1 MKTFKKYW
9 QFIALA
15 ALMFVWLL
23 AEMATRNSLFSM
35 FYHTRGGYYMEFSPS
50 SPYAGWIP
58 TLFSMAALVSLT
70 MKGLKQKLA
79 AYISGGI
86 AAVLA
91 LVSMILIFT
100 FNSYEDP
107 TFANVLVGIL
117 NFIIPT
123 AVLALT
129 LFDVIKNRAFSAIGF
144 LAPGSILFMFF
155 TIVALDELC
164 FYFSLGLAAA
174 APLWLLAVVAVTPF
188 ERLSLASEPEK
199 EARVQ
204 NAPPTKSKLTA
215 ILFAIFFGGLGVDRF
230 YLGYTLLGVIKLLT
244 MGGFGIWT
252 IVDLIL
258 ICTGSLRP
266 ADGSDWKL
274 DTPAAQPQVQPAQP
288 APQPETNVFEALE
301 RLAKLHDAGALTDEE
316 FAQKKAEM
324 LSKL

>member
-23 AEMATRNSLFSM
+23 AEMATRSSLFSM
-35 FYHTRGGYYMEFSPS
+35 FYSCGGYYMEFSPS

-91 LVSMILIFT
+91 LVSMILVFT
-100 FNSYEDP
+100 HYPD
-107 TFANVLVGIL
+107 FASVLVGVL
-117 NFIIPT
+117 EFVIPT

-144 LAPGSILFMFF
+144 LAPGSILFMFT
-155 TIVALDELC
+155 TIVALAEDH
-164 FYFSLGLAAA
+164 FFFAFGLAAA
-174 APLWLLAVVAVTPF
+174 VPLWLLAVAAVTPF

>member
-23 AEMATRNSLFSM
+23 AEMATRNSLYSMTFYYYSAPTIFSL
-35 FYHTRGGYYMEFSPS
+35 
-50 SPYAGWIP
+50 YAGWNAN
-58 TLFSMAALVSLT
+58 LFFMAALVALA
-70 MKGLKQKLA
+70 MDGLKQKLA

-100 FNSYEDP
+100 FNTYEDP

-144 LAPGSILFMFF
+144 LAPGSILFMFT
-155 TIVALDELC
+155 TIVALAEDH
-164 FYFSLGLAAA
+164 FFFAFGLAAA
-174 APLWLLAVVAVTPF
+174 APLWLLAVAAVTPF

>member
-23 AEMATRNSLFSM
+23 AEMATRNSILWLFGSTC
-35 FYHTRGGYYMEFSPS
+35 FYYQNPFSL
-50 SPYAGWIP
+50 YAGWIP
-58 TLFSMAALVSLT
+58 NLFFMAALVALA
-70 MKGLKQKLA
+70 MNGLKQKLA

-91 LVSMILIFT
+91 LVSMILVFT
-100 FNSYEDP
+100 HYPD
-107 TFANVLVGIL
+107 FASVLVGVL
-117 NFIIPT
+117 EFVIPT

-144 LAPGSILFMFF
+144 LAPGSILFMFT
-155 TIVALDELC
+155 TIVALAEDH
-164 FYFSLGLAAA
+164 FFFAFGLAAA
-174 APLWLLAVVAVTPF
+174 APLWLLAVTAVTPF

>member
-23 AEMATRNSLFSM
+23 AEMAARNSLFSL
-35 FYHTRGGYYMEFSPS
+35 FYNYCGGYRMEFSPS

-58 TLFSMAALVSLT
+58 TLFSMASLVSLT
-70 MKGLKQKLA
+70 MKSLKQKLA

-86 AAVLA
+86 AGVLA

-100 FNSYEDP
+100 FNTYEDP

-123 AVLALT
+123 VVLALT
-129 LFDVIKNRAFSAIGF
+129 LFNAIKNRAFSAIGF
-144 LAPGSILFMFF
+144 LAPGSILFMFT
-155 TIVALDELC
+155 TIVALAEDH
-164 FYFSLGLAAA
+164 FFFAFGLAAA
-174 APLWLLAVVAVTPF
+174 VPLWLLAVAAVTPF

-274 DTPAAQPQVQPAQP
+274 DAPAAQPQVQPAQP

-324 LSKL
+324 LSKM

>member
-1 MKTFKKYW
+1 M
-9 QFIALA
+9 
-15 ALMFVWLL
+15 
-23 AEMATRNSLFSM
+23 
-35 FYHTRGGYYMEFSPS
+35 
-50 SPYAGWIP
+50 
-58 TLFSMAALVSLT
+58 
-70 MKGLKQKLA
+70 
-79 AYISGGI
+79 
-86 AAVLA
+86 
-91 LVSMILIFT
+91 
-100 FNSYEDP
+100 
-107 TFANVLVGIL
+107 LVGIL

-129 LFDVIKNRAFSAIGF
+129 LFGAIKNRAFSAIGF

-155 TIVALDELC
+155 TIVALADYYDRA
-164 FYFSLGLAAA
+164 FRSLGLVTA

-324 LSKL
+324 LSKM

>member
-1 MKTFKKYW
+1 
-9 QFIALA
+9 
-15 ALMFVWLL
+15 
-23 AEMATRNSLFSM
+23 
-35 FYHTRGGYYMEFSPS
+35 
-50 SPYAGWIP
+50 
-58 TLFSMAALVSLT
+58 MAALVSLT

-100 FNSYEDP
+100 FNTDEDP

-144 LAPGSILFMFF
+144 LAPGSILFMFT
-155 TIVALDELC
+155 TIVALAEDH
-164 FYFSLGLAAA
+164 FFFAFGLAAA
-174 APLWLLAVVAVTPF
+174 VPLWLLAVAAVTPF
-188 ERLSLASEPEK
+188 ERLSLAGEPEK

-324 LSKL
+324 LSKM

>member
-23 AEMATRNSLFSM
+23 AEMATRDSILWLSSFYFHCQNPFSL
-35 FYHTRGGYYMEFSPS
+35 
-50 SPYAGWIP
+50 YAGWIP
-58 TLFSMAALVSLT
+58 NLFFMAALVALA
-70 MKGLKQKLA
+70 MNGLKQKLA

-91 LVSMILIFT
+91 LVSMILVFT
-100 FNSYEDP
+100 HYPD
-107 TFANVLVGIL
+107 FATVLVGVL
-117 NFIIPT
+117 EFVIPT
-123 AVLALT
+123 VVLALT
-129 LFDVIKNRAFSAIGF
+129 LFNAIKNRAFSAIGF

-155 TIVALDELC
+155 TIVALADYYDRS
-164 FYFSLGLAAA
+164 FRSLGFVTAV
-174 APLWLLAVVAVTPF
+174 PLWLLAVAAVTPF

-324 LSKL
+324 LSKM

>member
-91 LVSMILIFT
+91 LVSMILVFT
-100 FNSYEDP
+100 FNTYEDP
-107 TFANVLVGIL
+107 TFASVLIGVL
-117 NFIIPT
+117 EFVIPT
-123 AVLALT
+123 VVLALT
-129 LFDVIKNRAFSAIGF
+129 LFGAIKNRAFSAIGF

-155 TIVALDELC
+155 TIVALADYC
-164 FYFSLGLAAA
+164 AFFAVGLVTA

-288 APQPETNVFEALE
+288 VPQPETNVFEALE

>member
-23 AEMATRNSLFSM
+23 AEMAARNSLFSM

-91 LVSMILIFT
+91 LVSMILVFT
-100 FNSYEDP
+100 FNTYEDP

-155 TIVALDELC
+155 TIVALADYC
-164 FYFSLGLAAA
+164 AFFAVGLVTA
-174 APLWLLAVVAVTPF
+174 APLWLLAVAAVTPF

>member
-35 FYHTRGGYYMEFSPS
+35 TFYYYSAPTVFSL
-50 SPYAGWIP
+50 YAGWNAN
-58 TLFSMAALVSLT
+58 LFFMAALVALA
-70 MKGLKQKLA
+70 MDGLKQKLA

-91 LVSMILIFT
+91 LVSMILVFT
-100 FNSYEDP
+100 HNPEFS
-107 TFANVLVGIL
+107 TVLVGVL
-117 NFIIPT
+117 EFVIPT
-123 AVLALT
+123 AGLALT
-129 LFDVIKNRAFSAIGF
+129 LFGVTKNRAFSAIGF
-144 LAPGSILFMFF
+144 LAPGSILFMFT
-155 TIVALDELC
+155 TIVALAEDH
-164 FYFSLGLAAA
+164 FFFAFGLAAA
-174 APLWLLAVVAVTPF
+174 VPLWLLAVAAVTPF

>member
-23 AEMATRNSLFSM
+23 AEMATRSSLFSM
-35 FYHTRGGYYMEFSPS
+35 FYSCGGYYMEFSPS

-100 FNSYEDP
+100 FNSYEEP

-155 TIVALDELC
+155 TIASLGELC

-174 APLWLLAVVAVTPF
+174 APLWLLAVAAVTPF

>member
-23 AEMATRNSLFSM
+23 AEMATRDLILWLSSFYFHCQNPFSL
-35 FYHTRGGYYMEFSPS
+35 
-50 SPYAGWIP
+50 YAGWIP
-58 TLFSMAALVSLT
+58 NLFFMATLVALA
-70 MKGLKQKLA
+70 MNGLKQKLA

-91 LVSMILIFT
+91 LVSMILVFT
-100 FNSYEDP
+100 HYPD
-107 TFANVLVGIL
+107 FATVLVGVL
-117 NFIIPT
+117 EFVIPT
-123 AVLALT
+123 VVLALT
-129 LFDVIKNRAFSAIGF
+129 LFGIIKNRAFSAIGF

-155 TIVALDELC
+155 TIVALADYC
-164 FYFSLGLAAA
+164 AFFAVGLVTA

>member
-23 AEMATRNSLFSM
+23 AEMATRDSLFSM
-35 FYHTRGGYYMEFSPS
+35 FYYYRGGYCMEFSPS

-144 LAPGSILFMFF
+144 LAPGSILFMFT
-155 TIVALDELC
+155 TIVALAEDH
-164 FYFSLGLAAA
+164 FFFAFGLAAA
-174 APLWLLAVVAVTPF
+174 APLWLLAVAAVTPF

-199 EARVQ
+199 ETRVQ

>member
-23 AEMATRNSLFSM
+23 TETAARSSLFSM
-35 FYHTRGGYYMEFSPS
+35 FYSCGGYYMEFSPS

-70 MKGLKQKLA
+70 MKSLKQKLA

-91 LVSMILIFT
+91 LVSMILVFT
-100 FNSYEDP
+100 FNTYEDP

-144 LAPGSILFMFF
+144 LAPGSILFMFT
-155 TIVALDELC
+155 TIVALAEDH
-164 FYFSLGLAAA
+164 FFFAFGLAAA
-174 APLWLLAVVAVTPF
+174 VPLWLLAVAAVTPF

>member
-23 AEMATRNSLFSM
+23 AEMATRDSILWLFGSTCFYYQNPFSL
-35 FYHTRGGYYMEFSPS
+35 
-50 SPYAGWIP
+50 YAGWIP
-58 TLFSMAALVSLT
+58 NLFFMATLVALA
-70 MKGLKQKLA
+70 MNGLKQKLA

-86 AAVLA
+86 AAALA
-91 LVSMILIFT
+91 LVSMILVFT
-100 FNSYEDP
+100 FNTYEDP

-123 AVLALT
+123 VVLALT

-144 LAPGSILFMFF
+144 LAPGSILFMFT
-155 TIVALDELC
+155 TIVALAEDH
-164 FYFSLGLAAA
+164 FFFAFGLAAA
-174 APLWLLAVVAVTPF
+174 VPLWLLAVAAVTPF

>member
-1 MKTFKKYW
+1 
-9 QFIALA
+9 
-15 ALMFVWLL
+15 MF
-23 AEMATRNSLFSM
+23 T
-35 FYHTRGGYYMEFSPS
+35 
-50 SPYAGWIP
+50 
-58 TLFSMAALVSLT
+58 
-70 MKGLKQKLA
+70 
-79 AYISGGI
+79 
-86 AAVLA
+86 
-91 LVSMILIFT
+91 
-100 FNSYEDP
+100 
-107 TFANVLVGIL
+107 
-117 NFIIPT
+117 
-123 AVLALT
+123 
-129 LFDVIKNRAFSAIGF
+129 
-144 LAPGSILFMFF
+144 
-155 TIVALDELC
+155 TIVALAEDH
-164 FYFSLGLAAA
+164 FFFAFGLAAA
-174 APLWLLAVVAVTPF
+174 APLWLLAVAAVTPF

>member
-23 AEMATRNSLFSM
+23 AEMATRDLILWLPGSKY
-35 FYHTRGGYYMEFSPS
+35 FYYHNPFTL
-50 SPYAGWIP
+50 YAGWIP

-91 LVSMILIFT
+91 LVSMILVFT
-100 FNSYEDP
+100 HYPD
-107 TFANVLVGIL
+107 FATVLLGVL
-117 NFIIPT
+117 EFVIPT

-129 LFDVIKNRAFSAIGF
+129 LFGVIKNRAFSAIGF

-155 TIVALDELC
+155 TIVALADYC
-164 FYFSLGLAAA
+164 AFFVVGLVTA

>member
-23 AEMATRNSLFSM
+23 AEMATRDSILWLSSFYFHCQNPFSL
-35 FYHTRGGYYMEFSPS
+35 
-50 SPYAGWIP
+50 YAGWIP
-58 TLFSMAALVSLT
+58 NLFFMAALVALA
-70 MKGLKQKLA
+70 MNGLKQKLA

-86 AAVLA
+86 AAALA
-91 LVSMILIFT
+91 LVSMILVFT
-100 FNSYEDP
+100 HYPD
-107 TFANVLVGIL
+107 FATVLVGVL
-117 NFIIPT
+117 EFVIPT
-123 AVLALT
+123 VVLALT
-129 LFDVIKNRAFSAIGF
+129 LFGVIKNRAFSAIGF

-155 TIVALDELC
+155 TIVALADYC
-164 FYFSLGLAAA
+164 AFFAVGLVTA

>member
-23 AEMATRNSLFSM
+23 TETAARSSLFSM
-35 FYHTRGGYYMEFSPS
+35 FYSCGGYYMEFSPS

-91 LVSMILIFT
+91 LVSMILVFT
-100 FNSYEDP
+100 FNTYEDP

-144 LAPGSILFMFF
+144 LAPGSILFMFT
-155 TIVALDELC
+155 TIVALAEDH
-164 FYFSLGLAAA
+164 FFFAFGLAAA
-174 APLWLLAVVAVTPF
+174 VPLWLLAVAAVTPF

>member
-15 ALMFVWLL
+15 ALVFVWLL
-23 AEMATRNSLFSM
+23 AEMATRDSILWLFGSTCFYYQNPFSL
-35 FYHTRGGYYMEFSPS
+35 
-50 SPYAGWIP
+50 YAGWIP
-58 TLFSMAALVSLT
+58 NLFFMAALVALA
-70 MKGLKQKLA
+70 MNGLKQKLA

-91 LVSMILIFT
+91 LVSMILVFT
-100 FNSYEDP
+100 HYPD
-107 TFANVLVGIL
+107 FATVLVGVL
-117 NFIIPT
+117 EFVIPT
-123 AVLALT
+123 VVLALT
-129 LFDVIKNRAFSAIGF
+129 LFGVIKNRAFSAIGF
-144 LAPGSILFMFF
+144 LAPGPILFMFF
-155 TIVALDELC
+155 TIVALADYC
-164 FYFSLGLAAA
+164 AFFAVGLVTA

>member
-23 AEMATRNSLFSM
+23 AEMAARDSILWLFGSTCFYYQNPFSL
-35 FYHTRGGYYMEFSPS
+35 
-50 SPYAGWIP
+50 YAGWIP
-58 TLFSMAALVSLT
+58 NLFFMAALVALA
-70 MKGLKQKLA
+70 MNGLKQKLA

-86 AAVLA
+86 AAALA
-91 LVSMILIFT
+91 LVSMILVFT
-100 FNSYEDP
+100 HYPD
-107 TFANVLVGIL
+107 FATVLVGVL
-117 NFIIPT
+117 EFVIPT
-123 AVLALT
+123 VVLALT
-129 LFDVIKNRAFSAIGF
+129 LFGVIKNRAFSAIGF

-155 TIVALDELC
+155 TIVALADYC
-164 FYFSLGLAAA
+164 AFFAVGLVTA

>member
-23 AEMATRNSLFSM
+23 AEMATRNSLLLMSFYYGNFRYYGPTSTPFSL
-35 FYHTRGGYYMEFSPS
+35 
-50 SPYAGWIP
+50 YAGWSAN
-58 TLFSMAALVSLT
+58 LFFMAALIALA
-70 MKGLKQKLA
+70 MNGLKQKLA

-91 LVSMILIFT
+91 LVSMILVFT
-100 FNSYEDP
+100 HDP
-107 TFANVLVGIL
+107 EFSTVLVGVL
-117 NFIIPT
+117 EFVIPT
-123 AVLALT
+123 VVLALT
-129 LFDVIKNRAFSAIGF
+129 LFNAIKNRAFSAIGF

-155 TIVALDELC
+155 MIVSLDELY

-174 APLWLLAVVAVTPF
+174 APLWLLAVAAVTPF
-188 ERLSLASEPEK
+188 ERLSLAGEPEK

-204 NAPPTKSKLTA
+204 NAPPTKNKLTA

-274 DTPAAQPQVQPAQP
+274 DTPAAQSQVQPAQP

-324 LSKL
+324 LSKM